1 MKIIL
6 FQPQIPQ
13 NTGNIARTCAAT
25 KTDLILVRPLGFS
38 ISSRQMK
45 RAGLDYWD
53 LVHVETIDDL
63 EKFLESTTH
72 PFYFFSSKAE
82 KIYSEAKYDEN
93 SMFIFGSETEGL
105 PPFFHEKYSDR
116 FYKIPMTPNSRCLNL
131 SSSAAVVL
139 YEALR
144 QNLFFGWS

>member
-25 KTDLILVRPLGFS
+25 KTDLILVHPLGFS

-53 LVHVETIDDL
+53 LVQVETIDNL
-63 EKFLESTTH
+63 EKFLQTQPA
-72 PFYFFSSKAE
+72 PFYFFSSKA
-82 KIYSEAKYDEN
+82 KKNYSDVQFAPN
-93 SMFIFGSETEGL
+93 SILIFGSETDGL
-105 PPFFHEKYSDR
+105 PLFFHEKYSDR
-116 FYKIPMTPNSRCLNL
+116 FYKIPMAPDSRCLNL
-131 SSSAAVVL
+131 SSSAAIVL

-144 QNLFFGWS
+144 QNQFIF